1 MGLPPLADS
10 WEDEIASAAIP
21 FQTAEIVVF
30 TKLPISGAN
39 ILFQGAARV
48 QPIRQSRGESTTY
61 EWSAQR
67 SFQFQI
73 DYDLVSGVNIVKG
86 NFIRVLSGGRDATLY
101 HLPFEVLSAVNSD
114 HRAVRTIE
122 TTTSG
127 VILPVV
133 TL

>member
-1 MGLPPLADS
+1 MGLPPLTDT

-21 FQTAEIVVF
+21 FMSAQIVIF
-30 TKLPISGAN
+30 TELPISGAN
-39 ILFQGAARV
+39 ILFQGSARV
-48 QPIRQSRGESTTY
+48 QQIRQPQDASTTY

-67 SFQFQI
+67 NFRFQI
-73 DYDLVSGVNIVKG
+73 DYDLVAGVNISKG

-101 HLPFEVLSAVNSD
+101 HMPFEVLSAVNSD

-127 VILPVV
+127 AILPVV
-133 TL
+133 TI